1 MLWFEL
7 TCICHPPFAFHP
19 LLPNLH
25 QHRQQQ
31 QQQRQ
36 QQEEKR
42 HQVVKSATA
51 AAAAAEVV
59 AAVAEA
65 SQTVINNTLAQKAKQ
80 HEGHK
85 ACCYSFNLVLR
96 LIGQH

>member
-25 QHRQQQ
+25 QQQQ
-31 QQQRQ
+31 QQD
-36 QQEEKR
+36 KR
-42 HQVVKSATA
+42 HQVVKSMT
-51 AAAAAEVV
+51 AEVV

-65 SQTVINNTLAQKAKQ
+65 SQTVINNSFAQQAKQ

-85 ACCYSFNLVLR
+85 ACC
-96 LIGQH
+96 